1 MAHVL
6 QSLFEEI
13 KPLQKRLK
21 RPAKDEFLALAE
33 KRLQQ
38 WGFETVR
45 SERQGRLFHSINLE
59 TTTSEQPE
67 YIIMAHY
74 DTPTMIP
81 FWIEPLV
88 RVIGH
93 TRPVFLSL
101 SLIFIILLFS
111 LLPGIITGLI
121 AFLLLASL
129 LLFFVP
135 NPKNYND
142 NTSGV
147 LGLLY
152 LAKRI
157 GTDKNLM
164 GKIKLVL
171 VDNEEMILTGSSFL
185 REHWIENGFDYK
197 ESQIISLDCIGWGT
211 IPVIVRNGYS
221 PLADDL
227 EAIFKAKDEN
237 TQLVN
242 MGGIPIN
249 DNYNFRDAGAVLVTF
264 MNPTV
269 LWKGGYYIKNI
280 HSPLDNDID
289 LPKIDWVTDRVM
301 EQLSAKQA

>member
-13 KPLQKRLK
+13 KPLQKRIK

-33 KRLQQ
+33 KRLGQ
-38 WGFETVR
+38 WGFETQR
-45 SERQGRLFHSINLE
+45 LERKGKIFHSVNLE
-59 TTTSEQPE
+59 TTNTEQPE
-67 YIIMAHY
+67 YVIMAHY
-74 DTPTMIP
+74 DTPTMLP

-93 TRPVFLSL
+93 TRPLMLSL
-101 SLIFIILLFS
+101 AMVVIILFFS
-111 LLPGIITGLI
+111 ILPGFLMGLI
-121 AFLLLASL
+121 AFLLIASFV
-129 LLFFVP
+129 LFFIP

-157 GTDKNLM
+157 SSNKELL
-164 GKIKLVL
+164 GKVKLVL
-171 VDNEEMILTGSSFL
+171 VDNEEMILSGSSHL
-185 REHWIENGFDYK
+185 REDWEAMNVDFK
-197 ESQIISLDCIGWGT
+197 ASKIISLDCIGWGDV
-211 IPVIVRNGYS
+211 PVIVHNGYS
-221 PLADDL
+221 PLAEELND
-227 EAIFKAKDEN
+227 IFQAKDEN
-237 TQLVN
+237 AQVVN
-242 MGGIPIN
+242 MGGLPLN

-264 MNPTV
+264 MNPTS

-280 HSPLDNDID
+280 HSPLDNKMD

-301 EQLSAKQA
+301 EYLVH